1 MEKKHR
7 LPKHLAGL
15 QIQEMDLGRN
25 VAEPAPKHT
34 LILFHSLAL
43 TGTAPTSNTVVKMQS
58 YYNINGTTQ

>member
-15 QIQEMDLGRN
+15 QIQEIDLGRN
-25 VAEPAPKHT
+25 IAEPAQMQT
-34 LILFHSLAL
+34 VILFHSLAL
-43 TGTAPTSNTVVKMQS
+43 TRTAPTSNTVVKMQS